1 MNKTSRLTLSAMFIA
16 IMLVLSY
23 VESLVPVGGM
33 PGIKIGLAN
42 CVLLISL
49 YWLGFSF
56 SALLM
61 LAKVFLTAHLFG
73 RPSAIPFSLAGGVLS
88 LLVMGLMVFIIKGVS
103 PVGAGVAGAVA
114 HNIGQ
119 IAVAALVLP
128 FAQLLYYLAVL
139 VLVAVGFG
147 FVTGNVARLL
157 MRYLPYERRQA
168 LARGLLWRRQKP
180 ETR

>member
-16 IMLVLSY
+16 IMLVLGY
-23 VESLVPVGGM
+23 VESLIPIGGM
-33 PGIKIGLAN
+33 PGIKVGLAN

-61 LAKVFLTAHLFG
+61 LAKVFLSAYLFG
-73 RPSAIPFSLAGGVLS
+73 RPMAIPYSLAGGVLS
-88 LLVMGLMVFIIKGVS
+88 LLVMSLLIYAVKGVS
-103 PVGAGVAGAVA
+103 PVGAGVAGAVS

-119 IAVAALVLP
+119 IAVAYIVLP
-128 FAQLLYYLAVL
+128 FSELFYYLAVL
-139 VLVAVGFG
+139 VLVAIGFG

-168 LARGLLWRRQKP
+168 LDKGLRWRKDKV
-180 ETR
+180 E